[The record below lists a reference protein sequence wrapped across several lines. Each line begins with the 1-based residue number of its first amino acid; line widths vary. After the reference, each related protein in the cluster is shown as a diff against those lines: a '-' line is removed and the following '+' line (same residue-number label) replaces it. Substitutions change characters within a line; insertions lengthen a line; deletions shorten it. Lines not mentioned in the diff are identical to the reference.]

1 MALQAGT
8 LFPSE
13 LVREMFDKTK
23 GHSAL
28 AKLSGQT
35 PISFSGNTVFVFSV
49 DGEASVVGEGNAKP
63 AGSTTITPV
72 EIRPLKIVYQSRVT
86 DEFLK
91 CSDEKRIEHLRN
103 HAEGFAKKIGRA
115 IDIIGFHGID
125 PATKQPIAALAD
137 KCFDGVVTNTE
148 SYDATAPDDNLDDAV
163 ALIRDKDGTV
173 TGMALAPAFASAMG
187 KMKSNGTTGT
197 YLYPEFRFGRNPESF
212 DGLGSDVNNTLTY
225 NDSGDMAIV
234 GDFANAFKWGFAEDV
249 RFEVIEYGDPDGA
262 GRDLKR
268 YNEVLLRSEAYIG
281 FGILD
286 KDAFAIITDE
296 VVSA

>member
-1 MALQAGT
+1 MATLTQGT
-8 LFPSE
+8 KFPAE

-49 DGEASVVGEGNAKP
+49 DGEASVVGEGGAKP
-63 AGSTTITPV
+63 AGSTTVTPV
-72 EIRPLKIVYQSRVT
+72 VIKPLKIVYQSRVT

-91 CSDEKRIEHLRN
+91 CADEKRLEHLRN

-115 IDIIGFHGID
+115 IDIVAMHGVD
-125 PATKQPIAALAD
+125 PASKQAIAGL
-137 KCFDGVVTNTE
+137 KSFDSEVTNKVT
-148 SYDATAPDDNLDDAV
+148 YDASKPDENLDDAV
-163 ALIRDKDGTV
+163 ALIQADDGSV
-173 TGMALAPAFASAMG
+173 TGVALAPAFASAMG
-187 KMKSNGTTGT
+187 KVKTSAGA
-197 YLYPEFRFGRNPESF
+197 YLYPEYRFGRNPETF
-212 DGLGSDVNNTLTY
+212 EGLGSDVNGTVAF
-225 NDSGDMAIV
+225 NDSNDKAIV

-249 RFEVIEYGDPDGA
+249 NFEVIEYGDPDGA

-286 KDAFAIITDE
+286 KDSFAI
-296 VVSA
+296 VGNSAVSA

>member
-1 MALQAGT
+1 MSALTQGT
-8 LFPSE
+8 KFPAE

-28 AKLSGQT
+28 AKLSGAT

-49 DGEASVVGEGNAKP
+49 DGEASVVGEGGAKP
-63 AGSTTITPV
+63 AGSTTVTPV
-72 EIRPLKIVYQSRVT
+72 VIKPIKLVYQSRVT

-91 CSDEKRIEHLRN
+91 CADEKRLEHLRN

-115 IDIIGFHGID
+115 IDIVGLHGVD
-125 PATKQPIAALAD
+125 PASKQTISALAD
-137 KCFDGVVTNTE
+137 KCFDGVVTNKV
-148 SYDATAPDDNLDDAV
+148 SYNSSKPDENLDDAV
-163 ALIRDKDGTV
+163 ALIEDGGV
-173 TGMALAPAFASAMG
+173 TGIALAPAFASAMG
-187 KMKSNGTTGT
+187 KMKTTNG
-197 YLYPEFRFGRNPESF
+197 YLYPEYRFGRNPENF
-212 DGLGSDVNNTLTY
+212 EGLASDVNSTVDFN
-225 NDSGDMAIV
+225 NGDDMAIV

-249 RFEVIEYGDPDGA
+249 NFEVIEYGDPDGA

-286 KDAFAIITDE
+286 KDAFAIVTDGT
-296 VVSA
+296 VSA